1 MEDSSESDLSE
12 EASRLEQRM
21 LLQAATSRKLLFQT
35 AEARNHASKQRT
47 VQERY
52 QNQVIPI
59 SEHSAENL
67 ELTFHVDS

>member
-1 MEDSSESDLSE
+1 MEDLSESDLSE

-35 AEARNHASKQRT
+35 AEARNHVSKQRT

-52 QNQVIPI
+52 
-59 SEHSAENL
+59 
-67 ELTFHVDS
+67 